1 MEMGLPI
8 SDNTLD
14 IIPNKSNRSW
24 LFIKPIIN
32 TMSRIHLTFGI
43 LIILAMGIVGMTTKL
58 VSIGEGI
65 IIILITLIA
74 TPFLFQLLKNTPRR
88 DM

>member
-1 MEMGLPI
+1 
-8 SDNTLD
+8 
-14 IIPNKSNRSW
+14 
-24 LFIKPIIN
+24 
-32 TMSRIHLTFGI
+32 MSRIHLTFGI